1 MQIYHFAKNIYN
13 DKLFSASI
21 LFSFYKILRRLF
33 MANPQWVIDLFGS
46 IDSMDSDKF
55 ASFLTDDCEFTFGN
69 ADSVIGNENVKTAV
83 AGFFSSI
90 KALSHTDIESFID
103 GNVTI
108 SRGIVTY
115 TRHNDTKLT
124 VDYCNIFR
132 LNGKK
137 IQKYTIYVDI
147 SQLYA

>member
-1 MQIYHFAKNIYN
+1 
-13 DKLFSASI
+13 
-21 LFSFYKILRRLF
+21 

>member
-1 MQIYHFAKNIYN
+1 
-13 DKLFSASI
+13 
-21 LFSFYKILRRLF
+21 
-33 MANPQWVIDLFGS
+33 MANPQWVIDLFSS
-46 IDSMDSDKF
+46 IDNMDSDKF
-55 ASFLTDDCEFTFGN
+55 ASFLTDDCKFTFGN
-69 ADSVIGNENVKTAV
+69 ADSVIGKENVKAAV

-108 SRGIVTY
+108 SRGIVSY

-132 LNGKK
+132 LDDDK
-137 IQKYTIYVDI
+137 IKRYTIYVDI